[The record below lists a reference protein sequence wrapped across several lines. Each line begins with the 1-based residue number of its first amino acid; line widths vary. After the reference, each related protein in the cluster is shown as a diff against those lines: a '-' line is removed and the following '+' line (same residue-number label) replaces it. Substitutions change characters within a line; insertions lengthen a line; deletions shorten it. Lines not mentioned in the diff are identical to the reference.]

1 MSAVPVVAR
10 RFVVLAG
17 LVGATG
23 DIVYA
28 IVYYGWRGVP
38 ALKILQSI
46 ASGLLG
52 KPAFDGG
59 FPVAM
64 LGLALHVAI
73 LVVAAAI
80 FLEASRRVP
89 WMRRHAVGAGLLFGL
104 GIYGFM
110 NFVVL
115 PLSAYPFPMRFT
127 LLTTVTGLLSH
138 LFLVGV
144 PISLLTRKA
153 MPPGA

>member
-10 RFVVLAG
+10 RFVLLAA
-17 LVGATG
+17 LVGGTF

-28 IVYYGWRGVP
+28 ILWYGSRGVP

-52 KPAFDGG
+52 KPAFHGG

-64 LGLALHVAI
+64 SGLALHYAI

-80 FLEASRRVP
+80 FLEASRRLP
-89 WMRRHAVGAGLLFGL
+89 WLRANAVVAGVLFGL
-104 GIYGFM
+104 AIYGVM

-115 PLSAYPFPMRFT
+115 PLSAYPFPPRFP
-127 LLTTVTGLLSH
+127 LLTTVTGVLSH
-138 LFLVGV
+138 VVVGV
-144 PISLLTRKA
+144 SISLLTRKA
-153 MPPGA
+153 MAPGA

>member
-1 MSAVPVVAR
+1 MNAASTRAAR
-10 RFVVLAG
+10 LVVLAG
-17 LVGATG
+17 VAGATC

-28 IVYYGWRGVP
+28 ILYYGWRGVP

-64 LGLALHVAI
+64 LGLVLHYAI
-73 LVVAAAI
+73 LVVAAAV
-80 FLEASRRVP
+80 FLEASRRLP
-89 WMRRHAVGAGLLFGL
+89 WLRANAVAAGVLFGL
-104 GIYGFM
+104 GIYAVM

-115 PLSAYPFPMRFT
+115 PLSAYPFPPRFP
-127 LLTTVTGLLSH
+127 LLATVTGVLSH
-138 LFLVGV
+138 VAVGV
-144 PISLLTRKA
+144 SISLLTRKA